1 MKYICSSC
9 KTIYNKKDLC
19 IDSMGYDFSC
29 PKCGRLSSGVFTEK
43 ELLEKINNYKELYE
57 SLHS

>member
-43 ELLEKINNYKELYE
+43 ELLEKNKL
-57 SLHS
+57 L